1 MTVGARRN
9 PEARRRRQLRQRQRV
24 LPQVQA
30 LGEELVE
37 KFPQA
42 FFREPTQVQPLKKGI
57 AKDIRVTFS
66 SRSYVLHSAL
76 HFYMTRPAY
85 LRALAEGRP
94 RIDLSG
100 QCVESVSPEEQQ
112 QAREQ
117 LKARKRH
124 QRRRP
129 LQQPAMPPHTLAE
142 SI

>member
-37 KFPQA
+37 EFPQA
-42 FFREPTQVQPLKKGI
+42 FFREPAQVQPLKKGI
-57 AKDIRVTFS
+57 AKDIRATFS
-66 SRSYVLHSAL
+66 PSSYVLHSAL

-94 RIDLSG
+94 RIDLAG
-100 QCVESVSPEEQQ
+100 QCVESVSPEEQE

-117 LKARKRH
+117 LKARKH
-124 QRRRP
+124 YPRRKP
-129 LQQPAMPPHTLAE
+129 LQQSATPLHTVAE
-142 SI
+142 ST